1 MAELATIARPYA
13 EAAFGLARDE
23 RALPAWS
30 EMLRFA
36 STIVTDPRVTKALDN
51 PRLDNAA
58 KESLLL
64 SIGGDR
70 FGAQARNFIH
80 VLVEGERV
88 SLLPQIAEMFE
99 TLKNDAEATA
109 TATIESAMELTEV
122 QVAELKAALEKRFGR
137 KIETTVTV
145 NPDLIGGAR
154 VTVGDAVL
162 DGSVQ
167 AKLAAM
173 HRRELQRIGPILNAF
188 FAELS
193 RPPRDDER

>member
-13 EAAFGLARDE
+13 EAAFEIARDGQV
-23 RALPAWS
+23 LPAWS
-30 EMLRFA
+30 DMLRFA
-36 STIVTDPRVTKALDN
+36 ATIVSDPRVAEALDN
-51 PRLDNAA
+51 PRLDAAA

-70 FGAQARNFIH
+70 FSGEARNFIR
-80 VLVEGERV
+80 VLVEAERIA
-88 SLLPQIAEMFE
+88 LLPQIAAMFD
-99 TLKNDAEATA
+99 TLKNQAEATA
-109 TATIESAMELTEV
+109 RATIESAFELTGA
-122 QVAELKAALEKRFGR
+122 QVAELRSALEKRFGK

-145 NPDLIGGAR
+145 NRDLIGGAR

-173 HRRELQRIGPILNAF
+173 RAQLRA
-188 FAELS
+188 
-193 RPPRDDER
+193 

>member
-1 MAELATIARPYA
+1 LATIARPYA
-13 EAAFGLARDE
+13 EAAFELARDE
-23 RALPAWS
+23 QALPAWS

-36 STIVTDPRVTKALDN
+36 STIVADERVAKALDN
-51 PRLDNAA
+51 PRLDAAA

-64 SIGGDR
+64 SIAGDR
-70 FGAQARNFIH
+70 LNDEARNFMH
-80 VLVEGERV
+80 VLVEAERV
-88 SLLPQIAEMFE
+88 ALLPQIAAMFE
-99 TLKNDAEATA
+99 TLKNEAEATA
-109 TATIESAMELTEV
+109 KATIESAFELTDV
-122 QVAELKAALEKRFGR
+122 QVAELQRALEKRFGK

-173 HRRELQRIGPILNAF
+173 HAQLRA
-188 FAELS
+188 
-193 RPPRDDER
+193 

>member
-13 EAAFGLARDE
+13 EAAFELARDE
-23 RALPAWS
+23 QALPVWS

-36 STIVTDPRVTKALDN
+36 STIAADERVAEALDN
-51 PRLDNAA
+51 PRLDAAA

-64 SIGGDR
+64 SIAGDR
-70 FGAQARNFIH
+70 FNAQGRNFMH
-80 VLVEGERV
+80 VLIEAERV
-88 SLLPQIAEMFE
+88 AFLPQIAAMFE
-99 TLKNDAEATA
+99 TLKNEAEATA
-109 TATIESAMELTEV
+109 KATIESAFELTDA
-122 QVAELKAALEKRFGR
+122 QVAELRGALEKRFGK

-173 HRRELQRIGPILNAF
+173 HAQLRA
-188 FAELS
+188 
-193 RPPRDDER
+193 

>member
-13 EAAFGLARDE
+13 EAAFQLARDGQ
-23 RALPAWS
+23 ALPAWS
-30 EMLRFA
+30 DMLKLAA
-36 STIVTDPRVTKALDN
+36 SIVGDERVARALDN
-51 PRLDNAA
+51 PRLDAAA

-70 FGAQARNFIH
+70 FDPQARNFIR

-88 SLLPQIAEMFE
+88 TLLPQISVMFE

-109 TATIESAMELTEV
+109 KATIESAFELDATQLSELT
-122 QVAELKAALEKRFGR
+122 AALEKRFGR
-137 KIETTVTV
+137 KIETTVTM
-145 NPDLIGGAR
+145 NPELIGGAR

-173 HRRELQRIGPILNAF
+173 HAQLRA
-188 FAELS
+188 
-193 RPPRDDER
+193 

>member
-13 EAAFGLARDE
+13 EAAFELARHE
-23 RALPAWS
+23 QALPAWS

-36 STIVTDPRVTKALDN
+36 ASIVGDERVAEALDN
-51 PRLDNAA
+51 PRLDTAA

-70 FGAQARNFIH
+70 FDAQARNFIH

-88 SLLPQIAEMFE
+88 ALLPQIAAMFE
-99 TLKNDAEATA
+99 TLKNEAEATA
-109 TATIESAMELTEV
+109 KATIESAFEMTDA
-122 QVAELKAALEKRFGR
+122 QVAELQGALEKRFGK
-137 KIETTVTV
+137 KIETTVMV

-154 VTVGDAVL
+154 VTVGDSVL

-173 HRRELQRIGPILNAF
+173 HAQLRA
-188 FAELS
+188 
-193 RPPRDDER
+193 

>member
-23 RALPAWS
+23 QALSQWS
-30 EMLRFA
+30 DMLRFA
-36 STIVTDPRVTKALDN
+36 ATVIEDPRVAQALDN
-51 PRLDNAA
+51 PRLDAAA

-70 FGAQARNFIH
+70 FNGAARNFIR

-88 SLLPQIAEMFE
+88 MLLPQIATMFE

-109 TATIESAMELTEV
+109 KATIETAFELTDA
-122 QVAELKAALEKRFGR
+122 QVDELRRALEKRFGR
-137 KIETTVTV
+137 KIEATVTV
-145 NPDLIGGAR
+145 NPELIGGAR

-173 HRRELQRIGPILNAF
+173 HAQLRA
-188 FAELS
+188 
-193 RPPRDDER
+193 

>member
-13 EAAFGLARDE
+13 EAAFELARDE
-23 RALPAWS
+23 HALPAWS

-36 STIVTDPRVTKALDN
+36 ASIVGDERVAKALDN
-51 PRLDNAA
+51 PRLDAAA

-70 FGAQARNFIH
+70 FDAQARNFIH

-88 SLLPQIAEMFE
+88 ALLPQISAMFE

-109 TATIESAMELTEV
+109 KATIESAFEMTDA
-122 QVAELKAALEKRFGR
+122 QVAELQGALEKRFGR
-137 KIETTVTV
+137 KIETTVRV

-154 VTVGDAVL
+154 VTVGDSVL

-173 HRRELQRIGPILNAF
+173 HAQLRA
-188 FAELS
+188 
-193 RPPRDDER
+193 

>member
-1 MAELATIARPYA
+1 MAELATVARPYA
-13 EAAFGLARDE
+13 EAAFELARDE
-23 RALPAWS
+23 QALPAWS
-30 EMLRFA
+30 EMLRLA
-36 STIVTDPRVTKALDN
+36 ATIDADARIAAALDN
-51 PRLDNAA
+51 PRLDTGA

-70 FGAQARNFIH
+70 FNGEARNFIR
-80 VLVEGERV
+80 VLVEAERV
-88 SLLPQIAEMFE
+88 MLLPQIAAMFE
-99 TLKNDAEATA
+99 TLKNEAEATA
-109 TATIESAMELTEV
+109 KAMIESAFELSPSQVTEL
-122 QVAELKAALEKRFGR
+122 QQALERRFGK

-173 HRRELQRIGPILNAF
+173 HAQLRA
-188 FAELS
+188 
-193 RPPRDDER
+193 

>member
-13 EAAFGLARDE
+13 EAAFELARDE
-23 RALPAWS
+23 NALPVWS

-36 STIVTDPRVTKALDN
+36 ATIVGDKRIADALDN
-51 PRLDNAA
+51 PRLDAAA

-70 FGAQARNFIH
+70 FDAQARNFIH

-88 SLLPQIAEMFE
+88 TLLPQIAVMFE
-99 TLKNDAEATA
+99 ILKNEAEATA
-109 TATIESAMELTEV
+109 KAMIESAYELSEA
-122 QVAELKAALEKRFGR
+122 QIAELKGALEKRFGR
-137 KIETTVTV
+137 KIEATVTV

-173 HRRELQRIGPILNAF
+173 HAQLRA
-188 FAELS
+188 
-193 RPPRDDER
+193 

>member
-13 EAAFGLARDE
+13 EAAFQLARDQQSL
-23 RALPAWS
+23 AAWS
-30 EMLRFA
+30 QMLQLAA
-36 STIVTDPRVTKALDN
+36 SIVADERVAKTLDN
-51 PRLDNAA
+51 PRLDSGA

-70 FGAQARNFIH
+70 FDEPARNFIR
-80 VLVEGERV
+80 VLVQSERV
-88 SLLPQIAEMFE
+88 TLLPQIAAMFE

-109 TATIESAMELTEV
+109 KATIESAFELDAAQLLAMT
-122 QVAELKAALEKRFGR
+122 AALEKRFGR

-145 NPDLIGGAR
+145 NPELIGGAR
-154 VTVGDAVL
+154 VTVGDSVL

-173 HRRELQRIGPILNAF
+173 HAQLRA
-188 FAELS
+188 
-193 RPPRDDER
+193 